1 MASPKDRSRDEH
13 STTHP
18 VQYSRKRLTAMRIID
33 VTTTS
38 ATRMHG
44 RDEQWFTH
52 TFRSVKA
59 DLCLVTI
66 TTDEGVIGIGE
77 ACAYGNP
84 VQIDD
89 WVTWLAPTL
98 IGAELDDPRIVPRP
112 TGTSFARPIESA
124 YDYAVAAIDCALW
137 DARARAKGLPVS
149 RLINANSDDTV
160 QMYASGG
167 VRYDWRTNNQNAL
180 VDDVLGYVAAGY
192 SSIKF
197 RLGTS
202 WAWDGVTP
210 ERFLELFDLVRKEV
224 GPEVGLA
231 VDANSRLSREE
242 AQAVA
247 YGLDERGALFF
258 EEPIA
263 KNDIDGYV
271 ALTRS
276 VELRIT
282 GGETF
287 TTVEQFRPWIERGA
301 FNIAQPDAG
310 VCGITELLAIGA
322 IAERSGIDIVPHS
335 WHNGVMA
342 MANAHAVA
350 ALPNGLM
357 VEESKAQGP
366 LVWDAIEGGTRVHD
380 GVIDLSNDVGLGVSV
395 IENLETVYPYVEGH
409 YGVEVY
415 R

>member
-1 MASPKDRSRDEH
+1 MRITDV
-13 STTHP
+13 STTN
-18 VQYSRKRLTAMRIID
+18 
-33 VTTTS
+33 

-44 RDEQWFTH
+44 LDEQWFTH

-59 DLCLVTI
+59 DLSLVTI
-66 TTDEGVIGIGE
+66 TTDEGIIGIGE

-84 VQIDD
+84 VQIAD

-137 DARARAKGLPVS
+137 DARARAASLPVS
-149 RLINANSDDTV
+149 RLINPNADDEVT
-160 QMYASGG
+160 MYASGG
-167 VRYDWRTNNQNAL
+167 VRYDWRTSDQNQL
-180 VDDVLGYVAAGY
+180 VDDVVGFVAAGY
-192 SSIKF
+192 SAVKF
-197 RLGTS
+197 RLGTN

-210 ERFLELFDLVRKEV
+210 ERFLALFDLVRAEV
-224 GPEVGLA
+224 GDGIGLA

-263 KNDIDGYV
+263 KKDLEGYI
-271 ALTRS
+271 AITNS
-276 VELRIT
+276 VDLRIS

-287 TTVEQFRPWIERGA
+287 TTLEQFRPWLERGA
-301 FNIAQPDAG
+301 YNIAQPDAG
-310 VCGITELLAIGA
+310 VCGITELIAIGTA
-322 IAERSGIDIVPHS
+322 AERYGIDIVPHS

-366 LVWDAIEGGTRVHD
+366 LVWDMIEGGTRVHD
-380 GVIDLSNDVGLGVSV
+380 GVIRVADDLGLGVSLV
-395 IENLETVYPYVEGH
+395 DDLEQTYPYVEGH
-409 YGVEVY
+409 YGVDVY

>member
-1 MASPKDRSRDEH
+1 MRITDV
-13 STTHP
+13 STTN
-18 VQYSRKRLTAMRIID
+18 
-33 VTTTS
+33 

-44 RDEQWFTH
+44 LDEQWFTH

-59 DLCLVTI
+59 DLSLVTI
-66 TTDEGVIGIGE
+66 TTDEGIIGIGE

-84 VQIDD
+84 VQIVD
-89 WVTWLAPTL
+89 WVAWLAPTL

-137 DARARAKGLPVS
+137 DARARAAGLPVS
-149 RLINANSDDTV
+149 RLINPNADDEVT
-160 QMYASGG
+160 MYASGG
-167 VRYDWRTNNQNAL
+167 VRYDWRTSDQNQL
-180 VDDVLGYVAAGY
+180 VDDVVGFVAAGY
-192 SSIKF
+192 SAVKF
-197 RLGTS
+197 RLGTN

-210 ERFLELFDLVRKEV
+210 ERFLALFDLVRAEV
-224 GPEVGLA
+224 GDGIGLA

-263 KNDIDGYV
+263 KKDLEGYI
-271 ALTRS
+271 AITNS
-276 VELRIT
+276 VDLRIS

-287 TTVEQFRPWIERGA
+287 TTLEQFRPWLERGA
-301 FNIAQPDAG
+301 YNIAQPDAG
-310 VCGITELLAIGA
+310 VCGITELIAIGTA
-322 IAERSGIDIVPHS
+322 AERYGIDIVPHS

-366 LVWDAIEGGTRVHD
+366 LVWDMIEGGTRVHD
-380 GVIDLSNDVGLGVSV
+380 GVIRVADDLGLGVSLV
-395 IENLETVYPYVEGH
+395 DDLEQAYPYVEGH
-409 YGVEVY
+409 YGVDVY

>member
-1 MASPKDRSRDEH
+1 MRITDV
-13 STTHP
+13 STTN
-18 VQYSRKRLTAMRIID
+18 
-33 VTTTS
+33 

-44 RDEQWFTH
+44 LDEQWFTH

-59 DLCLVTI
+59 DLSLVTI
-66 TTDEGVIGIGE
+66 TTDEGIIGIGE

-84 VQIDD
+84 VQIAD
-89 WVTWLAPTL
+89 WVNWLAPTL

-137 DARARAKGLPVS
+137 DARARAAGLPVS
-149 RLINANSDDTV
+149 RLINPNADDEVT
-160 QMYASGG
+160 MYASGG
-167 VRYDWRTNNQNAL
+167 VRYDWRTSDQNQL
-180 VDDVLGYVAAGY
+180 VDDVVGFVAAGY
-192 SSIKF
+192 SAVKF
-197 RLGTS
+197 RLGTN

-210 ERFLELFDLVRKEV
+210 ERFLALFDLVRAEV
-224 GPEVGLA
+224 GDGIGLA

-263 KNDIDGYV
+263 KKDLEGYI
-271 ALTRS
+271 AITNS
-276 VELRIT
+276 VDLRIS

-287 TTVEQFRPWIERGA
+287 TTLEQFRPWLERGA
-301 FNIAQPDAG
+301 YNIAQPDAG
-310 VCGITELLAIGA
+310 VCGITELIAIGTA
-322 IAERSGIDIVPHS
+322 AERYGIDIVPHS

-366 LVWDAIEGGTRVHD
+366 LVWDMIEGGTRVHD
-380 GVIDLSNDVGLGVSV
+380 GVIRVADDLGLGVSLV
-395 IENLETVYPYVEGH
+395 DDLEQIYPYVEGH
-409 YGVEVY
+409 YGVDVY

>member
-1 MASPKDRSRDEH
+1 
-13 STTHP
+13 
-18 VQYSRKRLTAMRIID
+18 MRITD
-33 VTTTS
+33 VTTTN

-44 RDEQWFTH
+44 LDEQWFTH

-59 DLCLVTI
+59 DLSLVTI

-89 WVTWLAPTL
+89 WVRFLAPTL

-112 TGTSFARPIESA
+112 TGTSFNRPIESA

-137 DARARAKGLPVS
+137 DARARAQGLPVS
-149 RLINANSDDTV
+149 RLINPDADDEVT
-160 QMYASGG
+160 MYASGG
-167 VRYDWRTNNQNAL
+167 VRYDWRTSDQNQL
-180 VDDVLGYVAAGY
+180 VADIAGYVAQGY
-192 SSIKF
+192 SAVKF

-210 ERFLELFDLVRKEV
+210 ERFLALFDLVRAEV
-224 GPEVGLA
+224 GDGIGLA

-263 KNDIDGYV
+263 KKDIEGYI
-271 ALTRS
+271 AITNS
-276 VELRIT
+276 VDLRIS

-287 TTVEQFRPWIERGA
+287 TTLEQFRPWLERGA

-310 VCGITELLAIGA
+310 VCGITELLSIGA
-322 IAERSGIDIVPHS
+322 AAERNGIDVVPHS

-357 VEESKAQGP
+357 VEESKPQGP
-366 LVWDAIEGGTRVHD
+366 LVWDMIQGGTRVHD
-380 GVIDLSNDVGLGVSV
+380 GVIRVADDLGLGVSV
-395 IENLETVYPYVEGH
+395 IDDLEAQYPYVEGH

>member
-1 MASPKDRSRDEH
+1 
-13 STTHP
+13 
-18 VQYSRKRLTAMRIID
+18 MRITD
-33 VTTTS
+33 VTTTN

-44 RDEQWFTH
+44 LDEQWFTH

-59 DLCLVTI
+59 DLSLVTV
-66 TTDEGVIGIGE
+66 TTDEGIIGIGE

-84 VQIDD
+84 VQIAD
-89 WVTWLAPTL
+89 WVSWLAPTL
-98 IGAELDDPRIVPRP
+98 IGADLDDPSIVPRP

-137 DARARAKGLPVS
+137 DARARAQGLPVS
-149 RLINANSDDTV
+149 RLINPDADDTV

-167 VRYDWRTNNQNAL
+167 VRYDWRTSDQRAL
-180 VDDVLGYVAAGY
+180 VDDIVGYVAQGY
-192 SSIKF
+192 SAVKF

-202 WAWDGVTP
+202 WVWDGVTP
-210 ERFLELFDLVRKEV
+210 ERFLALFDLVRAEV
-224 GPEVGLA
+224 GDGIGLA

-263 KNDIDGYV
+263 KKDLEGYI
-271 ALTRS
+271 ALTNS
-276 VELRIT
+276 VDLRIS

-287 TTVEQFRPWIERGA
+287 TTLEQFRPWLERGA
-301 FNIAQPDAG
+301 YNIAQPDAG
-310 VCGITELLAIGA
+310 VCGITELISIGKA
-322 IAERSGIDIVPHS
+322 AERYGIDIVPHS

-366 LVWDAIEGGTRVHD
+366 LVWDMIDGGTRVKN
-380 GVIDLSNDVGLGVSV
+380 GVVRVADDVGLGVSL
-395 IENLETVYPYVEGH
+395 IDDLEQTYPYVEGH
-409 YGVEVY
+409 YGVDVY

>member
-1 MASPKDRSRDEH
+1 
-13 STTHP
+13 
-18 VQYSRKRLTAMRIID
+18 MRITD
-33 VTTTS
+33 VTTTN

-44 RDEQWFTH
+44 LDEQWFTH

-59 DLCLVTI
+59 DLSLVTI
-66 TTDEGVIGIGE
+66 ATDEGVIGIGE

-84 VQIDD
+84 VQIAD
-89 WVTWLAPTL
+89 WVSWLAPTL
-98 IGAELDDPRIVPRP
+98 IGADLDDPSIVPRP

-137 DARARAKGLPVS
+137 DARARAQGLPVS
-149 RLINANSDDTV
+149 RLINPDADDTV
-160 QMYASGG
+160 QLYASGG
-167 VRYDWRTNNQNAL
+167 VRYDWRTSDQRAL
-180 VDDVLGYVAAGY
+180 VDDIVGYVAQGY
-192 SSIKF
+192 SAVKF

-210 ERFLELFDLVRKEV
+210 ERFLALFDLVRAEV
-224 GPEVGLA
+224 GDGIGLA

-263 KNDIDGYV
+263 KKDLEGYI
-271 ALTRS
+271 AITNS
-276 VELRIT
+276 VDLRIS

-287 TTVEQFRPWIERGA
+287 TTLEQFRPWLERGA
-301 FNIAQPDAG
+301 YNIAQPDAG
-310 VCGITELLAIGA
+310 VCGITELISIGKA
-322 IAERSGIDIVPHS
+322 AERYGVDIVPHS

-366 LVWDAIEGGTRVHD
+366 LVWDMIEGGTRVKN
-380 GVIDLSNDVGLGVSV
+380 GVVRVADDVGLGVSLIDELV
-395 IENLETVYPYVEGH
+395 QTYPYVEGH
-409 YGVEVY
+409 YGVDVY

>member
-1 MASPKDRSRDEH
+1 
-13 STTHP
+13 
-18 VQYSRKRLTAMRIID
+18 MRIID

-59 DLCLVTI
+59 DLSLVTI
-66 TTDEGVIGIGE
+66 TTDEGIIGLGE

-84 VQIDD
+84 VQIAD
-89 WVTWLAPTL
+89 WVNWLAPTL
-98 IGAELDDPRIVPRP
+98 IGADLDDPSIVPRP

-124 YDYAVAAIDCALW
+124 YDYAVSAIDCALW

-149 RLINANSDDTV
+149 RLINPGADDEV
-160 QMYASGG
+160 KFYASGG
-167 VRYDWRTNNQNAL
+167 VRYDWRTSDQRAL
-180 VDDVLGYVAAGY
+180 VDDVVGYVAQGY
-192 SSIKF
+192 SAVKF

-210 ERFLELFDLVRKEV
+210 ERFLALFDLVRAEV
-224 GPEVGLA
+224 GDGIGLA

-242 AQAVA
+242 AQEVA

-263 KNDIDGYV
+263 KKDLEGYI
-271 ALTRS
+271 AITNS
-276 VELRIT
+276 VDLRIS

-287 TTVEQFRPWIERGA
+287 TTLEQFRPWLERGA
-301 FNIAQPDAG
+301 YNIAQPDAG
-310 VCGITELLAIGA
+310 VCGITELIAIGKA
-322 IAERSGIDIVPHS
+322 AERYGIDIVPHS

-366 LVWDAIEGGTRVHD
+366 LVWDMIDGGTRVHD
-380 GVIDLSNDVGLGVSV
+380 GVVRVADDLGLGVTL
-395 IENLETVYPYVEGH
+395 IDDLEQTYPYVEGH
-409 YGVEVY
+409 YGVDVY

>member
-1 MASPKDRSRDEH
+1 
-13 STTHP
+13 
-18 VQYSRKRLTAMRIID
+18 MRITD
-33 VTTTS
+33 VTTTN

-44 RDEQWFTH
+44 LDEQWFTH

-59 DLCLVTI
+59 DLSLVTI
-66 TTDEGVIGIGE
+66 TTDEGIIGIGE

-84 VQIDD
+84 VQIAD
-89 WVTWLAPTL
+89 WVSWLAPTL
-98 IGAELDDPRIVPRP
+98 IGADLDDPSIVPRP

-137 DARARAKGLPVS
+137 DARARAQGLPVS
-149 RLINANSDDTV
+149 RLINPDADDTV

-167 VRYDWRTNNQNAL
+167 VRYDWRTSDQRAL
-180 VDDVLGYVAAGY
+180 VDDIVGYVAQGY
-192 SSIKF
+192 SAVKF

-210 ERFLELFDLVRKEV
+210 ERFLALFDLVRAEV
-224 GPEVGLA
+224 GDGIGLA

-263 KNDIDGYV
+263 KKDLEGYI
-271 ALTRS
+271 ALTNS
-276 VELRIT
+276 GDLRIS

-287 TTVEQFRPWIERGA
+287 TTLEQFRPWLERGA
-301 FNIAQPDAG
+301 YNIAQPDAG
-310 VCGITELLAIGA
+310 VCGITELISIGKA
-322 IAERSGIDIVPHS
+322 AERYGVDIVPHS

-366 LVWDAIEGGTRVHD
+366 LVWDMIDGGTRVKN
-380 GVIDLSNDVGLGVSV
+380 GVVRVADDVGLGVSL
-395 IENLETVYPYVEGH
+395 IDNLEQTYPYVEGH
-409 YGVEVY
+409 YGVDVY

>member
-1 MASPKDRSRDEH
+1 M
-13 STTHP
+13 STATTTENP
-18 VQYSRKRLTAMRIID
+18 APSRKQSTAAMKITD
-33 VTTTS
+33 VTTTH

-44 RDEQWFTH
+44 LDEQWFTH

-59 DLCLVTI
+59 DMTVVTI
-66 TTDEGVIGIGE
+66 TTDEGIIGIGE

-84 VQIDD
+84 VQIED
-89 WVTWLAPTL
+89 WVSWLAPTL
-98 IGAELDDPRIVPRP
+98 IGADLDDPRIVPRP

-137 DARARAKGLPVS
+137 DARARAAGLPVS
-149 RLINANSDDTV
+149 RLINSDADDSV
-160 QMYASGG
+160 QFYASGG
-167 VRYDWRTNNQNAL
+167 VRYDWRIDDPAQL
-180 VDDVLGYVAAGY
+180 VDDIVGYVAAGY
-192 SSIKF
+192 SAVKF
-197 RLGTS
+197 RLGTH
-202 WAWDGVTP
+202 WGWDGVTP
-210 ERFLELFDLVRKEV
+210 DRFLGLFDQVRAEV
-224 GPEVGLA
+224 GDGIGLA

-263 KNDIDGYV
+263 KRDIEGYT
-271 ALTRS
+271 AITKS
-276 VELRIT
+276 VGLRIS

-287 TTVEQFRPWIERGA
+287 TTLEQFRPWLERGA

-310 VCGITELLAIGA
+310 VCGITELLSIGA
-322 IAERSGIDIVPHS
+322 MAERYGVDIVPHS

-357 VEESKAQGP
+357 VEESRAQGP
-366 LVWDAIEGGTRVHD
+366 LVWDSVEGGSRVVD
-380 GVIDLSNDVGLGVSV
+380 GRVNLADDLGLGVNV
-395 IENLETVYPYVEGH
+395 IDHLADAYPYVEGH

>member
-1 MASPKDRSRDEH
+1 
-13 STTHP
+13 
-18 VQYSRKRLTAMRIID
+18 MRITD
-33 VTTTS
+33 VTTTN

-44 RDEQWFTH
+44 LDEQWFTH

-59 DLCLVTI
+59 DLSLVTI
-66 TTDEGVIGIGE
+66 TTDEGIIGIGE

-84 VQIDD
+84 VQIAD
-89 WVTWLAPTL
+89 WVSWLAPTL
-98 IGAELDDPRIVPRP
+98 IGADLDDPSIVPRP

-137 DARARAKGLPVS
+137 DARARAQGLPVS
-149 RLINANSDDTV
+149 RLINPDADDTV

-167 VRYDWRTNNQNAL
+167 VRYDWRTSDQRAL
-180 VDDVLGYVAAGY
+180 VDDIVGYVAQGY
-192 SSIKF
+192 SAVKF

-210 ERFLELFDLVRKEV
+210 ERFLALFDLVRAEV
-224 GPEVGLA
+224 GDGIGLA

-263 KNDIDGYV
+263 KKDLEGYI
-271 ALTRS
+271 ALTNS
-276 VELRIT
+276 VDLRIS

-287 TTVEQFRPWIERGA
+287 TTLEQFRPWLERGA
-301 FNIAQPDAG
+301 YNIAQPDAG
-310 VCGITELLAIGA
+310 VCGITELISIGKA
-322 IAERSGIDIVPHS
+322 AERYGVDIVPHS

-366 LVWDAIEGGTRVHD
+366 LVWDMIDGGTRVKN
-380 GVIDLSNDVGLGVSV
+380 GVVRVADDVGLGVSL
-395 IENLETVYPYVEGH
+395 IDNLEQTYPYVEGH
-409 YGVEVY
+409 YGVDVY

>member
-1 MASPKDRSRDEH
+1 MKITE
-13 STTHP
+13 
-18 VQYSRKRLTAMRIID
+18 
-33 VTTTS
+33 VTTING
-38 ATRMHG
+38 TRMHG
-44 RDEQWFTH
+44 PDTQWFTH

-59 DLCLVTI
+59 DICVVQI
-66 TTDEGVIGIGE
+66 TTDSGLVGIGE

-84 VQIDD
+84 VQIAD
-89 WVTWLAPTL
+89 WVSWLSRTL
-98 IGAELDDPRIVPRP
+98 VGFDIEDPRIVPHP

-124 YDYAVAAIDCALW
+124 FDYAVAAIDCAIW
-137 DARARAKGLPVS
+137 DLRARAESLPVS
-149 RLINANSDDTV
+149 RLLNPQADDSV

-167 VRYDWRTNNQNAL
+167 VRYDWRSNEPGQL
-180 VDDVLGYVAAGY
+180 VDDLVDYVSRGY
-192 SSIKF
+192 SAVKF
-197 RLGTS
+197 RLGTN

-210 ERFLELFDLVRKEV
+210 ERFLELFDLVRKEL
-224 GPEVGLA
+224 GDGVGLA
-231 VDANSRLSREE
+231 VDANSRLTREE

-263 KNDIDGYV
+263 KKDIEGYV
-271 ALTRS
+271 AITGS
-276 VELRIT
+276 VSLPIS

-287 TTVEQFRPWIERGA
+287 TTLEQFRPWLERGA

-310 VCGITELLAIGA
+310 VCGITELMSIGRM
-322 IAERSGIDIVPHS
+322 AENYGIDIVPHS
-335 WHNGVMA
+335 WHNGLMA

-357 VEESKAQGP
+357 VEESIAQGP
-366 LVWDAIEGGTRVHD
+366 LVWDSIKGGTRVH
-380 GVIDLSNDVGLGVSV
+380 GGRIAVGNDVGLGVEV
-395 IENLETVYPYVEGH
+395 VDDLESIYPYVEGH

>member
-1 MASPKDRSRDEH
+1 MRITDV
-13 STTHP
+13 STTN
-18 VQYSRKRLTAMRIID
+18 
-33 VTTTS
+33 

-44 RDEQWFTH
+44 LDEQWFTH

-59 DLCLVTI
+59 DLSLVTI
-66 TTDEGVIGIGE
+66 TTDEGIIGIGE

-84 VQIDD
+84 VQIAD

-137 DARARAKGLPVS
+137 DARARAAGLPVS
-149 RLINANSDDTV
+149 RLINPNADDEVT
-160 QMYASGG
+160 MYASGG
-167 VRYDWRTNNQNAL
+167 VRYDWRTSDQNQL
-180 VDDVLGYVAAGY
+180 VDDVVGFVAAGY
-192 SSIKF
+192 SAVKF
-197 RLGTS
+197 RLGTN

-210 ERFLELFDLVRKEV
+210 ERFLALFDLVRAEV
-224 GPEVGLA
+224 GDGIGLA

-263 KNDIDGYV
+263 KKDLEGYI
-271 ALTRS
+271 AITNS
-276 VELRIT
+276 VDLRIS

-287 TTVEQFRPWIERGA
+287 TTLEQFRPWLERGA
-301 FNIAQPDAG
+301 YNIAQPDAG
-310 VCGITELLAIGA
+310 VCGITELIAIGTA
-322 IAERSGIDIVPHS
+322 AERYGIDIVPHS

-366 LVWDAIEGGTRVHD
+366 LVWDMIEGGTRVHD
-380 GVIDLSNDVGLGVSV
+380 GVIRVADDLGLGVSLV
-395 IENLETVYPYVEGH
+395 DDLEQAYPYVEGH
-409 YGVEVY
+409 YGVDVY